1 MVQCKA
7 FLFLSL
13 STKINNFSFLNSKV
27 FYGISCQYNKGEIF
41 KLYEID
47 VAKMQWKEINS
58 PDLIEGQVTSIK
70 GQLYIFS
77 ICNSDNPPCTNE
89 NSVFFFVQS
98 EWQEFKKEGNV
109 TDIVTIFP
117 YQA

>member
-1 MVQCKA
+1 
-7 FLFLSL
+7 
-13 STKINNFSFLNSKV
+13 
-27 FYGISCQYNKGEIF
+27 
-41 KLYEID
+41 
-47 VAKMQWKEINS
+47 MQWKEING
-58 PDLIEGQVTSIK
+58 PDLTEGQVANIK

-77 ICNSDNPPCTNE
+77 ICNIDNPPCKNE
-89 NSVFFFVQS
+89 NFVFFLNVQS